1 MHIITRLFL
10 VLTAALWA
18 GMALAEDI
26 PLEPVTIRSSEE
38 CQAVLAEFNWVCR
51 DFDRA
56 EWRRVTGGETF
67 WDKVG
72 YLLTYRHDLD
82 LDDEDDIIISV
93 EGSGMHR
100 CPRGAPYLCEHII
113 LFGGDEIPEKT
124 RHLSAIV
131 WGHPVL
137 SSRDGQQGLY
147 FDRSPQNFLTIEQ
160 VRQEMADGDFFMP

>member
-18 GMALAEDI
+18 GMAQAEDI

-56 EWRRVTGGETF
+56 EWRRVTGGKTF
-67 WDKVG
+67 WG
-72 YLLTYRHDLD
+72 QGGILLTYRRDLD
-82 LDDEDDIIISV
+82 ADGKEDIIISNDNSMV
-93 EGSGMHR
+93 IG
-100 CPRGAPYLCEHII
+100 CPRGGNLCEQII
-113 LFGGDEIPEKT
+113 LFGGDEIPERT
-124 RHLSAIV
+124 RYINNILL
-131 WGHPVL
+131 GHPVL

-160 VRQEMADGDFFMP
+160 VRHEMADGDFFMP